1 MIFVIKKRYAH
12 YSPHVILKI
21 GIKKVHPPFGTWRRK
36 TTQKQKNRIGWQ
48 KGLQRMNFD
57 SIIVHVLIFPHAFCD
72 ADKVMFIKHYGQNQ
86 RLWITKKWI
95 VST

>member
-1 MIFVIKKRYAH
+1 LSIKKRYAH
-12 YSPHVILKI
+12 YSPHIVLKI
-21 GIKKVHPPFGTWRRK
+21 GDKKDSSSIWNAEEENYPK
-36 TTQKQKNRIGWQ
+36 KQKNRIGWQ

>member
-1 MIFVIKKRYAH
+1 VEEENYPKAKESHWMAKRAATDE
-12 YSPHVILKI
+12 
-21 GIKKVHPPFGTWRRK
+21 FRFD
-36 TTQKQKNRIGWQ
+36 NRSCIN
-48 KGLQRMNFD
+48 L
-57 SIIVHVLIFPHAFCD
+57 PHAFCD